1 MVELRTP
8 RKTSK
13 ASKMDAN
20 GETASLKKRK
30 REPKEETTASQKRQR
45 SKPKTQPAAANGN
58 VDDTT
63 DSQESTLFE
72 NKDLQTANGD
82 LELTDASNTLT
93 TRNTSAWKVSNPMG
107 GRMLD
112 IDPIFSLDERY
123 LLITYNTSIQVYSTE
138 DSLLVR
144 RISLPITKL
153 DSGAE
158 LSSPHIVA
166 SALSASAPEFLW
178 VACSDGRIWHLNWA
192 TGEGAETPFTID
204 VKKVLDM
211 TVESVDIRDK
221 QEDVLFILQKL
232 TKSSAQIV
240 AYDLKALRK
249 KTGKLIHTYD
259 ENPQLLRSAAGGRLI
274 VAAAKETLHIGT
286 LKSKGKTVK
295 AVDDLEYAFHSFGV
309 PDLVT
314 CLDIRP
320 TLQTTK
326 KGGIEI
332 QFVDLV
338 IGCARGAIYVYGD
351 LLSKLPGSATK
362 GGPIQP
368 RKLHWHRR
376 AVHSVKWSE
385 DGNYLISGGAET
397 VLVLWQLDTGKR
409 EFLPHLSATIENIV
423 VSPKGSSYALHLDDN
438 SAMVLSTA
446 EMKPTTYVSG
456 IQSLVLSDKPSKE
469 SLVRRVWRSV
479 DEISTP
485 LITTSNPTNP
495 SQIFLCVGNGQQ
507 ASSTG
512 NAPSTPLIQVFDVS
526 SFQGVSKHPIARTNP
541 TDTNMTSQGA
551 PIIEPRVTKMA
562 FSHDGK
568 WLASVDEW
576 QPPERDLEPL
586 LTGSKTPCE
595 VSRERREIYLKF
607 WEIEAEDNSLQL
619 VSRINEAHFTT
630 ESETILDVA
639 SDPISSR
646 FASLGT
652 DGVVRFWS
660 PKLRRKDGLA
670 STGPEGQQLRTWS
683 CSRAVELPAYGQLE
697 EAVEVSPKTPR
708 SGALAFS
715 EDGSV
720 LFAAYGPSSGAVVVV
735 IDTATGAIRDTIPDL
750 SRGDIRGVEAV
761 SSSLIILSEDLTVYD
776 IVSDEVQ
783 YSFALKE
790 TSEAAKQMTHLAV
803 NRESR
808 SFAVAAPIPN
818 SSQEKLKKGAKS
830 ELVVFSVDE
839 EVPQLIQMFPQV
851 ITAVLPATNSAGFV
865 AVDSAAQIWS
875 ITESGEQAQML
886 QPLADLNM
894 EESASAVAPV
904 DHAVEDGEAS
914 DEEMQDADADVGMED
929 DDYDVHQAVVAPQKL
944 AEIFNAA
951 PAFAMAPIEDIF
963 NQVASLF
970 STRPSTI

>member
-1 MVELRTP
+1 
-8 RKTSK
+8 
-13 ASKMDAN
+13 
-20 GETASLKKRK
+20 
-30 REPKEETTASQKRQR
+30 
-45 SKPKTQPAAANGN
+45 
-58 VDDTT
+58 
-63 DSQESTLFE
+63 
-72 NKDLQTANGD
+72 
-82 LELTDASNTLT
+82 
-93 TRNTSAWKVSNPMG
+93 
-107 GRMLD
+107 
-112 IDPIFSLDERY
+112 
-123 LLITYNTSIQVYSTE
+123 
-138 DSLLVR
+138 
-144 RISLPITKL
+144 
-153 DSGAE
+153 
-158 LSSPHIVA
+158 
-166 SALSASAPEFLW
+166 
-178 VACSDGRIWHLNWA
+178 
-192 TGEGAETPFTID
+192 
-204 VKKVLDM
+204 M
-211 TVESVDIRDK
+211 T
-221 QEDVLFILQKL
+221 
-232 TKSSAQIV
+232 
-240 AYDLKALRK
+240 
-249 KTGKLIHTYD
+249 
-259 ENPQLLRSAAGGRLI
+259 
-274 VAAAKETLHIGT
+274 
-286 LKSKGKTVK
+286 
-295 AVDDLEYAFHSFGV
+295 
-309 PDLVT
+309 
-314 CLDIRP
+314 
-320 TLQTTK
+320 
-326 KGGIEI
+326 
-332 QFVDLV
+332 
-338 IGCARGAIYVYGD
+338 
-351 LLSKLPGSATK
+351 
-362 GGPIQP
+362 
-368 RKLHWHRR
+368 
-376 AVHSVKWSE
+376 
-385 DGNYLISGGAET
+385 GNYLISGGAET

-409 EFLPHLSATIENIV
+409 DFLPHLSATIENIV

-586 LTGSKTPCE
+586 LTGSKTTCE

-607 WEIEAEDNSLQL
+607 WEIDAEDNSLQL

-720 LFAAYGPSSGAVVVV
+720 LFAAYGPSSGAVVAV

-830 ELVVFSVDE
+830 ELVVFSVNE
-839 EVPQLIQMFPQV
+839 EVPQLIQTFPQV

-865 AVDSAAQIWS
+865 AVDAAAQIWS

-914 DEEMQDADADVGMED
+914 DEEMQDADADVEMED